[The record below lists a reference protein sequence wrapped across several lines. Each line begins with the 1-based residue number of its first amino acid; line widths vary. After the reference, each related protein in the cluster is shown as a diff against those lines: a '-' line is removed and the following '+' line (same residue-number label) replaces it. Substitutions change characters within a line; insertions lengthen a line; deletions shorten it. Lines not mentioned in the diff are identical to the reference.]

1 MKVLVI
7 APQPFFQERG
17 TPIAVKLA
25 VETLAKKLPPIS
37 EENPHVDLVVY
48 SEGEQIDI
56 PGVSIH
62 RIHTPSWLRG
72 IRPGIS
78 WKKILCDVF
87 LFFHVIKMVWQ
98 ARQNQYAVI
107 HAVEESAFIAWIVK
121 QVFGI
126 PYIYDMDSSLALQLT
141 EKWWWCRPA
150 LSLFQYLEGI
160 AIRGSIAVAPVCDA
174 LHIIATKHGSEANIV
189 LRDISLLP
197 QSGDTLFSKEHSF
210 GEDIKGEHTVVLY
223 VGNLESYQGIDL
235 LLESFAMI
243 CARHADARLV
253 IVGGTTETI
262 HAYKAQFADSPV
274 LLQTRF
280 LGPRPIHTLA
290 SLLQSADILV
300 SPRTKGNNTPM
311 KIYSYLHSGTAVL
324 ATALPTHTQVLTN
337 SISLLAKPTPSDFG
351 NALESLLVNSDLRH
365 TLGTNARITA
375 EKLYTKEAFEEQLF
389 SLYEIVEQQINLS
402 KSNSLAVN
410 E

>member
-48 SEGEQIDI
+48 SEGKQIDI

-62 RIHTPSWLRG
+62 RIYTPSWLRG

-87 LFFHVIKMVWQ
+87 LFFHVIKMIWQ

-150 LSLFQYLEGI
+150 
-160 AIRGSIAVAPVCDA
+160 
-174 LHIIATKHGSEANIV
+174 
-189 LRDISLLP
+189 
-197 QSGDTLFSKEHSF
+197 
-210 GEDIKGEHTVVLY
+210 
-223 VGNLESYQGIDL
+223 
-235 LLESFAMI
+235 
-243 CARHADARLV
+243 
-253 IVGGTTETI
+253 
-262 HAYKAQFADSPV
+262 
-274 LLQTRF
+274 
-280 LGPRPIHTLA
+280 
-290 SLLQSADILV
+290 
-300 SPRTKGNNTPM
+300 
-311 KIYSYLHSGTAVL
+311 
-324 ATALPTHTQVLTN
+324 
-337 SISLLAKPTPSDFG
+337 
-351 NALESLLVNSDLRH
+351 
-365 TLGTNARITA
+365 
-375 EKLYTKEAFEEQLF
+375 
-389 SLYEIVEQQINLS
+389 
-402 KSNSLAVN
+402 
-410 E
+410 